1 MDALSPADLLV
12 VLKLAVAPE
21 HVGSVRALGT
31 DLGMSKSAVANALRK
46 LEAAGL
52 IRGASG
58 RRVNRLALRELLENA
73 VRWLAPA
80 SLGEIAVGLPTA
92 HSADVLAR
100 HFIGDPD
107 PVVMPL
113 ADGPVRGRAVEP
125 LHPLAPAAAARDPEL
140 HRLLAVVDAL
150 RIGGARDR
158 QVAARELRTWL

>member
-12 VLKLAVAPE
+12 ATKLAVAPD
-21 HVGSVRALGT
+21 HAGTVRALGT

-46 LEAAGL
+46 LEAAGVL
-52 IRGASG
+52 RASG
-58 RRVNRLALRELLENA
+58 RRVDKLALRELLEG

-80 SLGEIAVGLPTA
+80 CPGEVVPGLPTA
-92 HSADVLAR
+92 HCADVLAR
-100 HFIGDPD
+100 HFISDPD

-113 ADGPVRGRAVEP
+113 PGGPLRGRAVEP

>member
-12 VLKLAVAPE
+12 ALKLAVAPE
-21 HVGSVRALGT
+21 HAGTVRALGT
-31 DLGMSKSAVANALRK
+31 ELGMSKSAVANALRK
-46 LEAAGL
+46 LEAAGVV
-52 IRGASG
+52 RASA
-58 RRVNRLALRELLENA
+58 RRVDKLALRELLVGA

-80 SLGEIAVGLPTA
+80 VPGEVVLGLPTA
-92 HSADVLAR
+92 HSVDVLAR

-113 ADGPVRGRAVEP
+113 EEGPLRGRAVEP

-140 HRLLAVVDAL
+140 HRLLAVVDML

-158 QVAARELRTWL
+158 QVAARELRSWL